1 MSDPELEEDLE
12 SIAEEVQQGRDS
24 YVIPQELVDD
34 ARESEPQK
42 PSAEVEKEPATSPN
56 LRAQIAAMKI
66 GQRLKLALKGNR
78 DARSILIRD
87 SNRLVQRFVLQNP
100 RITEDEVMALCRN
113 RGSERELIEA
123 ICKKKEWTTNYQIR
137 VALVTN
143 PKTPLM
149 IALRLAPTLLQRDLR
164 VLAKSKNVPS
174 AIGSVARR
182 LLIERL
188 AGKG

>member
-1 MSDPELEEDLE
+1 MSEPDSEEDLE
-12 SIAEEVQQGRDS
+12 AIAEEIEQGRDS

-34 ARESEPQK
+34 SRESEQQK
-42 PSAEVEKEPATSPN
+42 PGTEPDKEPAISQN
-56 LRAQIAAMKI
+56 LRAEISAMKV

-100 RITEDEVMALCRN
+100 RITEDEIMALCRN
-113 RGSERELIEA
+113 RSTERELIEA
-123 ICKKKEWTTNYQIR
+123 ICKKKEWTANYQIR

-149 IALRLAPTLLQRDLR
+149 ISLRYAPTLLQRDLR

>member
-1 MSDPELEEDLE
+1 MSDPESEEDVE

-34 ARESEPQK
+34 PRESPPQK
-42 PSAEVEKEPATSPN
+42 AVEPEKEPLVASSN
-56 LRAQIAAMKI
+56 LRAQISAMKV

-100 RITEDEVMALCRN
+100 RITEDEIMALCKN

-123 ICKKKEWTTNYQIR
+123 VCKKKEWTTNYQIR

-143 PKTPLM
+143 PKTPLT
-149 IALRLAPTLLQRDLR
+149 IALRFAPTLLQRDLR